1 MKHYSQL
8 PVSSHPQRGLGSAV
22 FWNRVLKGHDFSRSA
37 RKSAVNLYKRRA
49 IPMVEL
55 QMEPE
60 AEALLDRFA
69 AQAGQTKAEFVRRAV
84 LDCLEDREDY
94 EAGIAALKES
104 KGQPTFSLEEVVK
117 SLDLES
123 KFSRQSAKATPQPG
137 RIRAKANPQVRE
149 RKASR
154 VA

>member
-1 MKHYSQL
+1 M
-8 PVSSHPQRGLGSAV
+8 RGGL
-22 FWNRVLKGHDFSRSA
+22 
-37 RKSAVNLYKRRA
+37 

-60 AEALLDRFA
+60 AEALLERLA
-69 AQAGQTKAEFVRRAV
+69 AQAGQTKAEFARRAV

-94 EAGIAALKES
+94 EAGLTALKECE
-104 KGQPTFSLEEVVK
+104 GQPRFSLEEVMK
-117 SLDLES
+117 SLDLENQ
-123 KFSRQSAKATPQPG
+123 FSRQSAKATREPG
-137 RIRAKANPQVRE
+137 RSYAKANPQIRE